1 MQKTRLTAAVFFSAF
16 IAFASA
22 HWRLSKPVITT
33 TASTAIAIFAITTA
47 SAAITMVVITASFPV
62 LAMSSSAT
70 SLREVFELL
79 H

>member
-1 MQKTRLTAAVFFSAF
+1 MQKTKLAATVSFSVF

-47 SAAITMVVITASFPV
+47 SAMITISVITASFTVP
-62 LAMSSSAT
+62 AMSSSAT
-70 SLREVFELL
+70 SLREVF
-79 H
+79 